1 MRLHVPCTDE
11 ELSGCTKV
19 WQVTARCA
27 ADSNVEKEQ
36 KENKYWTLVHQ
47 VETNECLS
55 VSAGC
60 VNTQLF
66 ANTFAMSMLF
76 LQLSG
81 KKKFFMQVSNCFV
94 VAVSVCHFSLI

>member
-76 LQLSG
+76 LLL
-81 KKKFFMQVSNCFV
+81 KKAEIYAGFKLLCGSSECLPF
-94 VAVSVCHFSLI
+94 